1 MQQDMEHEIS
11 ELSKEILNGANEIRQ
26 YLSYAE
32 VQEMIAP
39 YEKNKLWDSVQANEN
54 MGEIQQDKEKLT
66 TFSEQL
72 TIIAKNIQDY
82 DGQAGSS
89 MFTPK

>member
-11 ELSKEILNGANEIRQ
+11 ALSKEILNGANEIRQ

-32 VQEMIAP
+32 VQEMISP
-39 YEKNKLWDSVQANEN
+39 YEKNKLWDSVQASEN

-66 TFSEQL
+66 TFSEKL